1 MATNGSKSITV
12 TSWNTL
18 KFSWWE
24 NSQSIAN
31 NTTTIGWKMELIAT
45 SDGRIDSSAS
55 KKWTVVVNGTTY
67 SGTNTVGISN
77 NATKTLAS
85 GTTTIK
91 HDSNGKKTFSYS
103 FSQQFSITFS
113 GSNIG
118 TKSGSGSGTLD
129 TIARNSSLTAGNGTL
144 GTAQTL
150 TISRQDSSF
159 THTIT
164 YTCGS
169 ASGTIATK
177 TTSTSVSFTPPLSLA
192 SQAPSATSVSVT
204 LKMTTYSGDT
214 SIGTVS
220 KTITCSIPSSVKP
233 TVSIAVSDAAGF
245 LSTYG
250 SYVQR
255 KSKLK
260 ITITASGAYGSS
272 IKSYTT
278 AADGKTYT
286 SASITTEVLSG
297 SGSLTVTTKVTDS
310 RGRTATASKTI
321 TVLAYD
327 LPKIT
332 ALSVKRCN
340 SDGTINSGG
349 AYLAVTF
356 SAQITSLSSK
366 NSAAYSIEYKKAS
379 ETNFTTE
386 SLADLAGQ
394 FSVSNGVF
402 IFAAD
407 IASSYE
413 VRFIAKDSFTE
424 TRRAAS
430 GSSASKLFSILAQG
444 LGLAFGKI
452 AELQNVFDIAFQTRF
467 SGGILQPI
475 LPDNTD
481 LDAVMTPNTYTG
493 RNAGRAGYLNCPV
506 DVNATF
512 VLEVFAVGDAGQ
524 VMQRLTIANK
534 KEPLIYIRC
543 FYSSGWGAWMSKSIA
558 AVDWTNL
565 TLSSGFV
572 PYGNNA
578 ANHPR
583 YKVSGNVVTV
593 TGTVSPATAYQSS
606 NDPVVFASGIP
617 AEYCPDYRHAFL
629 CQGSGFNRWMLTIE
643 TDGTLSV
650 SRYGS
655 TGHAEVGTSAW
666 LIFTATYQF

>member
-1 MATNGSKSITV
+1 MATSGSKSITV

-45 SDGRIDSSAS
+45 SDGRIVSSAS

-77 NATKTLAS
+77 NSTKTLAS
-85 GTTTIK
+85 GTTTIA

-113 GSNIG
+113 GSTIG
-118 TKSGSGSGTLD
+118 TKTGSGSGTLD
-129 TIARNSSLTAGNGTL
+129 TIARVSSLTAGNGTL

-150 TISRQDSSF
+150 TISRQASSF

-177 TTSTSVSFTPPLSLA
+177 TTSTSISFTPPLSLA
-192 SQAPSATSVSVT
+192 SQAPSGTSVSVT
-204 LKMTTYSGDT
+204 LKMTTYSGST

-255 KSKLK
+255 RSKLK
-260 ITITASGAYGSS
+260 IDITASGAYGST
-272 IKSYTT
+272 IKSRRTT
-278 AADGKTYT
+278 ADGMTYT
-286 SASITTEVLSG
+286 AASITTAVLSG
-297 SGSLTVTTKVTDS
+297 SGSLTVSTTVTDS
-310 RGRTATASKTI
+310 RGRTATASQTI

-332 ALSVKRCN
+332 ALSVKRCD
-340 SDGTINSGG
+340 SDGTINSKGS
-349 AYLAVTF
+349 YLAAIF
-356 SAQITSLSSK
+356 SAEITSLSGS

-379 ETNFTTE
+379 ESDYTTE
-386 SLADLAGQ
+386 SLTDLAGQ
-394 FSVSNGVF
+394 FSVSDGVF

-407 IASSYE
+407 TASSYD
-413 VRFIAKDSFTE
+413 VRFTAADNFTE
-424 TRRAAS
+424 TKRAAS

-444 LGLAFGKI
+444 LGFAFGKI
-452 AELQNVFDIAFQTRF
+452 AELENVFDIAFQTRF

-493 RNAGRAGYLNCPV
+493 RNAGSAGYLNCPV
-506 DVNATF
+506 DVSATF
-512 VLEVFAVGDAGQ
+512 VLEVFTVGDVGQ
-524 VMQRLTIANK
+524 IMQRLTTAHK
-534 KEPLIYIRC
+534 KAPLVYIRYY
-543 FYSSGWGAWMSKSIA
+543 YSSSWGDWMPTSIA
-558 AVDWTNL
+558 ASDWTNL
-565 TLSSGFV
+565 TLSSDFV
-572 PYGNNA
+572 PYNNVS

-593 TGTVSPATAYQSS
+593 TGTVSPVTAYQSS
-606 NDPVVFASGIP
+606 NDPVIFASGIP
-617 AEYCPDYRHAFL
+617 AEYCPDYRHAIL
-629 CQGSGFNRWMLTIE
+629 CQGSGMNRWMLTIE
-643 TDGTLSV
+643 PEGTLAV
-650 SRYGS
+650 SRYGGTS
-655 TGHAEVGTSAW
+655 QAEVGTSAW
-666 LIFTATYQF
+666 LIFSATYQF